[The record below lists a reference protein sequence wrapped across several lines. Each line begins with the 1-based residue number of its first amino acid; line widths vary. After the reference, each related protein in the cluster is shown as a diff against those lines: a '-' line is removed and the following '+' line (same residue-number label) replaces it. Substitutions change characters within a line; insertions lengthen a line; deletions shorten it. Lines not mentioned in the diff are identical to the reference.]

1 MVASQADPAKGEIT
15 MTILDADGHVEESQ
29 AMFSFLEKECY
40 GRRPLALG
48 FDQDTVY
55 GECNAVWLIDGKSY
69 PKLTGKGG
77 VRFVTPTL
85 MERAKKKPFSIPA
98 QELTDVK
105 ARLADLDRAGIDK
118 QVVYPTLFLTTTT
131 DDLELEAALLRAY
144 NNFMADACAK
154 SEGRIKFA
162 ALVPIRDI
170 QESVR
175 ELRRAKGIGAA
186 SVMLLGVAWDRSLG
200 KEELYPFYEE
210 ASRLDIPVCI
220 HFGWGCPAITDAFD
234 ASDTFNSAV
243 LPVLMGFRS
252 VMATGLLETFPK
264 LRLGFLESGSLWVP
278 YLIHQLKRGG
288 RTSKDP
294 AEYFKEGRVYI
305 ACEADEDINYLTNL
319 IGEDSLVTASD
330 YPHGDP
336 SHEENMAQA
345 IMGREDVPL
354 RVREKILSANPQRLY
369 GL

>member
-1 MVASQADPAKGEIT
+1 
-15 MTILDADGHVEESQ
+15 MTVLDADGHVEESQ
-29 AMFSFLEKECY
+29 AMFSFLDKDCY
-40 GRRPLALG
+40 PRRPIPLG
-48 FDQDTVY
+48 FASDTVY

-85 MERAKKKPFSIPA
+85 MERARKKPFSIPA
-98 QELTDVK
+98 QELTDVA
-105 ARLADLDRAGIDK
+105 ARLGDLDRAGIHK

-131 DDLELEAALLRAY
+131 DDLKLEAALFRAY
-144 NNFMADACAK
+144 NDFMADACNK
-154 SEGRIKFA
+154 SGGRIKFA
-162 ALVPIRDI
+162 AQVPIRDI
-170 QESVR
+170 QESMA
-175 ELRRAKGIGAA
+175 ELRRTKQLGAV
-186 SVMLLGVAWDRSLG
+186 SVMLLGVAWDKSLG
-200 KEELYPFYEE
+200 KEDLYPFYEE
-210 ASRLDIPVCI
+210 AASLDMPVCI

-234 ASDTFNSAV
+234 ATDTFNSAV

-252 VMATGLLETFPK
+252 VMATGLLEAIPK
-264 LRLGFLESGSLWVP
+264 LRFGFLESGSQWVP

-288 RTSKDP
+288 RLSKDP

-319 IGEDSLVTASD
+319 IGEDALVTASD

-345 IMGREDVPL
+345 IMAREDVPL
-354 RVREKILSANPQRLY
+354 RVREKVLSTNPQRLY
-369 GL
+369 GF